1 MCDILDQRIVKTR
14 KHHCCFGCLASIP
27 VGSTVERT
35 TNVGSGEIYTNY
47 LCEDCVEFSK
57 TLPEEYRSFQC
68 RKCWKPGGLVFK
80 DYDDDGCHEDV
91 EYRCV
96 ICGNGWIAEG
106 SDY

>member
-57 TLPEEYRSFQC
+57 TLPEEYWAHGCYYRGDLAEAK
-68 RKCWKPGGLVFK
+68 RLEGWKGGGK
-80 DYDDDGCHEDV
+80 
-91 EYRCV
+91 
-96 ICGNGWIAEG
+96 
-106 SDY
+106 